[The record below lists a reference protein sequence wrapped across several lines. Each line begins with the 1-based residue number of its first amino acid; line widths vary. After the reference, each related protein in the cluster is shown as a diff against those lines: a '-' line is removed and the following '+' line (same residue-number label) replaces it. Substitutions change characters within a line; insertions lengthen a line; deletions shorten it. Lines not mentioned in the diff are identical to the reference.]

1 MRKMECLWLKWKMT
15 PPAPQGQDFK
25 CWTFLKGLGI
35 SRNHLRSTILYM
47 SIATPQTDSM
57 FPSTGV
63 GVPQSSGYPGSGV
76 TDGLDSP
83 VKSGFESFLWL
94 SLVMD
99 QIKHKN
105 EQWRKTSVFLGYFL
119 PTFLRNRLQWG
130 NPDGSS
136 DCYWQCY
143 YCSSFLWQMTQV
155 ILFLP
160 LTCQLDLCSSGSCGL
175 SAKIKVAAQW

>member
-1 MRKMECLWLKWKMT
+1 MKRLWLKWKMT

-25 CWTFLKGLGI
+25 CWTFIKGLNI

-47 SIATPQTDSM
+47 SIVTKQTASA
-57 FPSTGV
+57 FPSMWI

-76 TDGLDSP
+76 TDGLDRP
-83 VKSGFESFLWL
+83 VKSGFESFLCL
-94 SLVMD
+94 SLVMA

-119 PTFLRNRLQWG
+119 PTFLRNRPRRG

-136 DCYWQCY
+136 ECYQQCY
-143 YCSSFLWQMTQV
+143 YCSSFLWQVTQV

-160 LTCQLDLCSSGSCGL
+160 LTCQLDLCSSGSCRF
-175 SAKIKVAAQW
+175 SVKIKVVAQW